1 MQPYEI
7 SILFKCRVLSVVYI
21 YLFIVFS
28 SFCHLF
34 APIIVPYSPSISPS
48 SCPPSRNCPLF
59 CNTSVLQFCHVSEPI
74 NFRQF
79 RLALDPASTCS
90 GSRKTLN
97 RCTSPLCLSPVEP
110 ELFMLSITVRTDKY
124 ADTREGRGRM

>member
-7 SILFKCRVLSVVYI
+7 SRLSKCRVLSVVYI

-34 APIIVPYSPSISPS
+34 TPIIVPYSPSPS

-79 RLALDPASTCS
+79 RLALDPAVVPDPGRLWTDVVVRWVCPLSSLNYLCS
-90 GSRKTLN
+90 ALQ
-97 RCTSPLCLSPVEP
+97 L
-110 ELFMLSITVRTDKY
+110 ELTN
-124 ADTREGRGRM
+124 EGEGGEEKGYK